1 MKYKKPIPR
10 HKKRK
15 ITEAVLSL
23 LFLLTAVLFLI
34 LYFRSKTYELVNF
47 ATTQFQNIIYNDHYA
62 DAYYF
67 CLNASIASAAV
78 LIVDSAFS
86 KIKMLIQ
93 QNKTAS

>member
-1 MKYKKPIPR
+1 MKYKEPLPR
-10 HKKRK
+10 RKKRQ
-15 ITEAVLSL
+15 IIEVVLSL
-23 LFLLTAVLFLI
+23 LFLLTTVLFLI
-34 LYFRSKTYELVNF
+34 LYFRSKTYELVNLGG
-47 ATTQFQNIIYNDHYA
+47 TQFQNIIYNDHYA

-86 KIKMLIQ
+86 RIKMLIQ